1 MNSEDE
7 KLDIEVSPQPTNRN
21 RKTMIIGIAVLV
33 LAGVSFLGIVY
44 AAYNFLGIDI
54 SKDDGIKSTSVSVSS
69 TGISGLDRWNIE
81 GQNLGK
87 DELRQKYL
95 ELYNYTYP
103 FLLKEAI
110 HSEII
115 PSGVPTIYGEEL
127 SVSFD
132 GDPNSMIAVL
142 RAYEDNPLDEEQLER
157 YIDVGLRISCE
168 YCCGVK
174 AIIREDGSRACG
186 CAHSFAMRG
195 LAKYLI
201 INHPDDFTNDEIL
214 LELGKWK
221 ATYFPKQ
228 TISKAVVKYAEFG
241 DIDPSV
247 LTEMPNMVGSC

>member
-1 MNSEDE
+1 MNSDDE
-7 KLDIEVSPQPTNRN
+7 KPRIEVSLQPESRN
-21 RKTMIIGIAVLV
+21 RKTMLIGIAVLV
-33 LAGVSFLGIVY
+33 FAGVSFVGVIY
-44 AAYNFLGIDI
+44 AAYNYLDI
-54 SKDDGIKSTSVSVSS
+54 GTGDSSVIEAASISDS
-69 TGISGLDRWNIE
+69 ATGIPGLDKWNIE
-81 GQNLGK
+81 GQSLGK

-110 HSEII
+110 KSEII
-115 PSGVPTIYGEEL
+115 PSGVPEIYGEEL

-132 GDPNSMIAVL
+132 GAPNQMIRVL
-142 RAYEDNPLDEEQLER
+142 RSYEDSPLDETQMAR
-157 YIDVGLRISCE
+157 YKDVGLRIACE
-168 YCCGVK
+168 YCCSAK
-174 AIIREDGSRACG
+174 ALIREDGSRACG

-201 INHPDDFTNDEIL
+201 INHPDEYSNDEIL

-228 TISKAVVKYAEFG
+228 TISKAVYKYAEFG
-241 DIDPSV
+241 NIDPSV

>member
-1 MNSEDE
+1 M
-7 KLDIEVSPQPTNRN
+7 L
-21 RKTMIIGIAVLV
+21 IGIAVLV
-33 LAGVSFLGIVY
+33 LAGVSLVGIVY
-44 AAYNFLGIDI
+44 AAYNYMEIDI
-54 SKDDGIKSTSVSVSS
+54 GGSAAINATSVSAST
-69 TGISGLDRWNIE
+69 TGISGLDKWDIE

-115 PSGVPTIYGEEL
+115 PSGVPAIYGEEL

-132 GDPNSMIAVL
+132 GDPNAMVTVL
-142 RAYEDNPLDEEQLER
+142 RSYEDTALDDVQMAR
-157 YIDVGLRISCE
+157 YKDVGLRIACE
-168 YCCGVK
+168 YCCNAK
-174 AIIREDGSRACG
+174 ALIFENGERACG
-186 CAHSFAMRG
+186 CAHSYSMRG

-201 INHPDDFTNDEIL
+201 TNHPDEYTNDEIL

-228 TISKAVVKYAEFG
+228 TISKAVSKYAEFG